1 MSTIPIN
8 VCGTVATVP
17 NLRTLPTGRP
27 CASFRLAVNHWKLDK
42 STGEFAEDGTS
53 WFGVDCY
60 GTLASNVGTSVEQG
74 TTVLVQGHLRN
85 REWASGERSGIA
97 PTVIADHIGPD
108 LRFGTAHYR
117 KSATTRTRP
126 AEPAGDAQAT
136 SGWGGLPEPGEAGR
150 AGTNFPSGAG
160 VVGEGSEPGAGGEGS
175 GPDAVGEGSDF
186 AGPDDNRVAGTG
198 GWSPAAVPSDTVPS
212 DTAHGQ
218 AAETDGYAGSEDV
231 DPDDTAPD
239 ETAPDETGEDTD
251 TGAGDGQGK
260 DSAIAEA
267 TAAAAA
273 PF

>member
-117 KSATTRTRP
+117 KSATTRPRP

-136 SGWGGLPEPGEAGR
+136 SGWGGLPEPGEAPR
-150 AGTNFPSGAG
+150 TATADPSG
-160 VVGEGSEPGAGGEGS
+160 PGAGGEGS

-186 AGPDDNRVAGTG
+186 AGSDGERAAGAG
-198 GWSPAAVPSDTVPS
+198 GWSPAAVPS

-218 AAETDGYAGSEDV
+218 AAETDGYAGSEDTE
-231 DPDDTAPD
+231 PDETDPD

-251 TGAGDGQGK
+251 TGAGDGQGR
-260 DSAIAEA
+260 DPAIAEA

>member
-42 STGEFAEDGTS
+42 STGEFVEDGTS

-85 REWASGERSGIA
+85 REWASGERTGIA

-117 KSATTRTRP
+117 KSATTRPRP

-150 AGTNFPSGAG
+150 PATTDPSG
-160 VVGEGSEPGAGGEGS
+160 VGAGGEGTV
-175 GPDAVGEGSDF
+175 PDAVGEGPDL
-186 AGPDDNRVAGTG
+186 AGPDGESADGAA
-198 GWSPAAVPSDTVPS
+198 GWSPAAVPSE
-212 DTAHGQ
+212 TAHGS
-218 AAETDGYAGSEDV
+218 YAGGEDT
-231 DPDDTAPD
+231 D
-239 ETAPDETGEDTD
+239 PDETGEDTD
-251 TGAGDGQGK
+251 TGPEDGQGK
-260 DSAIAEA
+260 DPAIAEA

>member
-42 STGEFAEDGTS
+42 STGEFVEDGTS

-85 REWASGERSGIA
+85 REWASGERTGIA

-117 KSATTRTRP
+117 KSATTRPRP
-126 AEPAGDAQAT
+126 AEAVDRELRTAVAQAAQ
-136 SGWGGLPEPGEAGR
+136 SSYLQPV
-150 AGTNFPSGAG
+150 N
-160 VVGEGSEPGAGGEGS
+160 
-175 GPDAVGEGSDF
+175 AV
-186 AGPDDNRVAGTG
+186 
-198 GWSPAAVPSDTVPS
+198 
-212 DTAHGQ
+212 
-218 AAETDGYAGSEDV
+218 
-231 DPDDTAPD
+231 
-239 ETAPDETGEDTD
+239 
-251 TGAGDGQGK
+251 
-260 DSAIAEA
+260 IAEHRDA
-267 TAAAAA
+267 YERL
-273 PF
+273 